1 MFHIDKFIQDF
12 IIERRGALIYKLT
25 SHLNLNPRMAAVKL
39 PCSSFGPN
47 LFKNVTLINTKTS
60 KKQRGQERMTF
71 QCDLDVIFK
80 FKMLADKLSKKFF
93 WLMISIY
100 EICKSYAKRFAR
112 IESDSTFGE
121 GVSSLMASR

>member
-1 MFHIDKFIQDF
+1 MQA
-12 IIERRGALIYKLT
+12 R
-25 SHLNLNPRMAAVKL
+25 
-39 PCSSFGPN
+39 
-47 LFKNVTLINTKTS
+47 KN
-60 KKQRGQERMTF
+60 MTF
-71 QCDLDVIFK
+71 RCHLDVIFK
-80 FKMLADKLSKKFF
+80 FKMLDKLSKKFF